1 MGSVSPEQYL
11 QELLQLSK
19 EQLVSRLV
27 HDLRNRVNGILVAV
41 DLLSAHRD
49 EFSPEEEQ
57 QYLDY
62 IDEYARDILDIVN
75 VSLDCYDHHQQGKE
89 ESGEDSP
96 TAL

>member
-1 MGSVSPEQYL
+1 MSGISQENYL

-41 DLLSAHRD
+41 DLLGAHRQ
-49 EFSPEEEQ
+49 EFSHEEQQ

-62 IDEYARDILDIVN
+62 IDEYARDILNIVN
-75 VSLDCYDHHQQGKE
+75 ASLDCYDHHREGK
-89 ESGEDSP
+89 DS
-96 TAL
+96 

>member
-11 QELLQLSK
+11 QELLQLSQ
-19 EQLVSRLV
+19 EQLVSRLA

-41 DLLSAHRD
+41 DLLSDHRD
-49 EFSPEEEQ
+49 EFSHDEQQ

-75 VSLDCYDHHQQGKE
+75 ASLDCYDHHQQGKE
-89 ESGEDSP
+89 ESGG
-96 TAL
+96 

>member
-1 MGSVSPEQYL
+1 MGRISQESYL
-11 QELLQLSK
+11 QGLLQLSQ
-19 EQLVSRLV
+19 EQLVSRLT

-49 EFSPEEEQ
+49 EFSHDEQQ

-75 VSLDCYDHHQQGKE
+75 ASLDCYDHHRGKE
-89 ESGEDSP
+89 
-96 TAL
+96 A